1 MKKRVLKLFLVLAVM
16 FGLSLFFGKL
26 NASAVATPEVFA
38 DSIYVGG
45 VELQSGDFLESG
57 STNTVD
63 SILEIDKSK
72 GFAYYDGN
80 ELLLS
85 NYTYE
90 GEGII
95 HNTSERSVI
104 FGTSTGSDTLVIN
117 VYGINTLANTYS
129 GSIFACNGIYI
140 EGNLQIN
147 GTGVL
152 NVNAKYGLFIGNNL
166 VFNYAKT
173 NINGS
178 VYAIEAGGN
187 ITINDGTVNA
197 NTTNPVTAGPSKQ
210 ITINGGSITV
220 SSSNAA
226 FNVCPSYTEEV
237 YNKSI
242 LTVSENKDG
251 SEPSAS
257 FDKTNFSNYKYF
269 SFQELSREKK
279 NNIYVSNFNVPSVS
293 KTVSQIE
300 VQTTLNYGLDAEA
313 YECDSIIVEKK
324 VDDNWVTL
332 NSDYVIKYNENYR
345 VVLDILPKEGYTI
358 NSNIDSVTGYI
369 NESKVEVFEIVEY
382 AEYYGAKIGYEFIFT
397 TTDTEVTS
405 FSTTLELP
413 KIGQVYGDIE
423 YSSDDVTCSEGFSY
437 SNFQIYEGTTE
448 LVETKALEKDVIYTL
463 VLGFELKD
471 GYYAFDIEEVTING
485 NTPTLSQFDGNV
497 LILSYEFKLTTTS
510 IDAVEIT
517 NFETPN
523 VGQKFSDIDIN
534 DFVYGEGY
542 ELIGITYFNE
552 DTICDENTVI
562 EYDTEYRYSFLF
574 IDKEGYE
581 LSAATTATING
592 AAATYY
598 YDESN
603 NTIQVNYILKCES
616 TPIDAVYINGVIF
629 PEVGDKVVDV
639 DLSSARYDSTKY
651 ELHKVVYS
659 IDYSDDEVT
668 EDTILQYD
676 ITYQYTFVFVAK
688 EGYKFQNRNGLVNG
702 FIASSWYG
710 TYEGDETVY
719 FEAYYYYIIESD
731 NKEITEIEIYNFDI
745 PNVGQKLSDVENT
758 NDTLVFGGE
767 YKIVDQNFGIYDID
781 LDETVDYNG
790 EIQRGPEY
798 CINLLLEAKE
808 GYKFSLYMEHN
819 AVIINSDRAICFE
832 VVKDGKRYMSV
843 LYWFYYPEVSEEIE
857 INSIEISNVD
867 IPKVGQTLSDTTNTP
882 DTILWGEGY
891 EIENL
896 LPYMV
901 VDGNLTSMIPMDYE
915 IGYNEEYAFVFE
927 LKAKEGYIFSLIE
940 KATVNN
946 DHTVII
952 GMIGDGVLA
961 IGYFFSYKTYDIYIA
976 DKDEEGNTIGVRVSD
991 MNKDDVLGDGT
1002 VSYDIKTNTLTL
1014 NNYTYNGEGIDVD
1027 GGYVA
1032 IQLDLYEND
1041 VTIILKGENVI
1052 DITGEYTSGIIT
1064 FGDYNLNI
1072 EGDGSLEINST
1083 MHGIGCS
1090 EGRFGTL
1097 TINGPEIV
1105 IYSEGSMTTGI
1116 WAPNFVMKA
1125 GSLKIDSIT
1134 LGIIVTSESSKID
1147 INGGSIEI
1155 SVSVAGNTI
1164 AYIDGVMTFVPKL
1177 ANLEEYALTYKVIG
1191 GTKSDGS
1198 NADIF
1203 DEELINAYK
1212 YFKISHVCNLEI
1224 IEQVNPTCLDAGKNA
1239 YYICDECGKAYEDS
1253 AATIEITD
1261 LASWGVISALG
1272 HDYAEATCTAPKT
1285 CKRDNCNATDGAA
1298 LGHDYAEATCTTP
1311 KTCKVCSATD
1321 GNALGHSFNDTW
1333 LNDDA
1338 KHWKE
1343 CACTEK
1349 GYAAAHVDTNSDNKC
1364 DVCSYDMT
1372 VPHTH
1377 EFNDTWLNDDAKH
1390 WKECACTEKK
1400 DAAAHV
1406 DANSDNKCD
1415 VCNYDMTVPHTHEF
1429 NDSWKNDENNH
1440 WKECDCTEK
1449 KDSAAH
1455 TDTNNDG
1462 KCDTCNYVIKAESTT
1477 PSKKGLSGGAVA
1489 AIVIS
1494 SVAVTGVS
1502 GFAIFWFVIR
1512 KKKFA
1517 DLIAVFIKK

>member
-1 MKKRVLKLFLVLAVM
+1 MKKRVVKLFLVFAVM
-16 FGLSLFFGKL
+16 FGLSMIFKTPT
-26 NASAVATPEVFA
+26 ASAVATPDVFA

-57 STNTVD
+57 STTAVD

-90 GEGII
+90 GMGII

-104 FGTSTGSDTLVIN
+104 WGMSTGSDTLAIN
-117 VYGINTLANTYS
+117 VYGINTLTNTYS
-129 GSIFACNGIYI
+129 GSLFSANGIFI
-140 EGNLQIN
+140 DGNLEIAGN
-147 GTGVL
+147 GVL
-152 NVNAKYGLFIGNNL
+152 NINSSYGLCTGNNL

-178 VYAIEAGGN
+178 VYAILANGS
-187 ITINDGTVNA
+187 ITVNDGTVNA
-197 NTTNPVTAGPSKQ
+197 TTANPVTAGSD

-257 FDKTNFSNYKYF
+257 FDKANFNKYKYF

-300 VQTTLNYGLDAEA
+300 VQTTLDYGLDAEA
-313 YECDSIIVEKK
+313 YACESIIVEKK

-332 NSDYVIKYNENYR
+332 DSDYVLRYNENYR
-345 VVLDILPKEGYTI
+345 VVLDILPKDGYTI

-369 NESKVEVFEIVEY
+369 NESMVEVFEITEY
-382 AEYYGAKIGYEFIFT
+382 AEYYGAKIGYEFIFE

-423 YSSDDVTCSEGFSY
+423 YSSDDITCSEGFSY
-437 SNFQIYEGTTE
+437 SSFQIYEGTTVLE
-448 LVETKALEKDVIYTL
+448 ETQALEKDVDYTL
-463 VLGFELKD
+463 VLGFELAD

-485 NTPTLSQFDGNV
+485 NVPTLSQFDGNV
-497 LILSYEFKLTTTS
+497 LILSYKFKLTTTS

-542 ELIGITYFNE
+542 EFIGITYFNE

-562 EYDTEYRYSFLF
+562 KYDTEYRYSFLF

-592 AAATYY
+592 EAATSN

-603 NTIQVNYILKCES
+603 DIIQVIYILKHES

-639 DLSSARYDSTKY
+639 DLSGVSYANSKY
-651 ELHKVVYS
+651 ELCDIVCWFS
-659 IDYSDDEVT
+659 YSDDEVT
-668 EDTILQYD
+668 DDTILQYD
-676 ITYQYTFVFVAK
+676 IEYAYTFVFVAK
-688 EGYKFQNRNGLVNG
+688 EGYKFSDENALVNG
-702 FIASSWYG
+702 DYVSSWYG
-710 TYEGDETVY
+710 THEGGETVY
-719 FEAYYYYIIESD
+719 FEAYYYHIIESD
-731 NKEITEIEIYNFDI
+731 NKKITEIEIYNYDI
-745 PNVGQKLSDVENT
+745 PNVGQKFSDVENT
-758 NDTLVFGGE
+758 NDTVVFGGE

-781 LDETVDYNG
+781 LDETVEYNG

-798 CINLLLEAKE
+798 SIYLLLEANE
-808 GYKFSLYMEHN
+808 GYKFSFEMDDT
-819 AVIINSDRAICFE
+819 AIFNSERAYCHEI
-832 VVKDGKRYMSV
+832 VKDGKRYMQIF
-843 LYWFYYPEVSEEIE
+843 YWFNYPEVSEEIE

-867 IPKVGQTLSDTTNTP
+867 IPKVGETLLDIINTP
-882 DTILWGEGY
+882 DTVLWGEEY

-896 LPYMV
+896 ILFGV
-901 VDGNLTSMIPMDYE
+901 VDGNLVSPIPMDYE
-915 IGYNEEYAFVFE
+915 IDYNEEYAFVFNIE
-927 LKAKEGYIFSLIE
+927 AKEGYIFSLIE

-946 DHTVII
+946 DYAVIL
-952 GMIGDGVLA
+952 GMDSDGVLA

-976 DKDEEGNTIGVRVSD
+976 DKDEEGNTISVQVSD

-1002 VSYDIKTNTLTL
+1002 VSYDPKTNTLTL
-1014 NNYTYNGEGIDVD
+1014 NNYTYEGEGFDVD

-1052 DITGEYTSGIIT
+1052 NVTGENTAGILA

-1083 MHGIGCS
+1083 MHGIGFQG
-1090 EGRFGTL
+1090 EFGTIS
-1097 TINGPEIV
+1097 INGPKIV
-1105 IYSEGSMTTGI
+1105 IYSEGSIMTTGI

-1125 GSLKIDSIT
+1125 GSLKINSIT
-1134 LGIIVTSESSKID
+1134 LGIIVISESSKID

-1164 AYIDGVMTFVPKL
+1164 AYMDGTMTFAPTL
-1177 ANLEEYALTYKVIG
+1177 ANLEEYALTYEAIA

-1198 NADIF
+1198 NAAEF
-1203 DEELINAYK
+1203 DEELIEAYR
-1212 YFKISHVCNLEI
+1212 YFKISHVCNLEL
-1224 IEQVNPTCLDAGKNA
+1224 IEQVNPTCTDTGKNA
-1239 YYICDECGKAYEDS
+1239 YYTCDSCGKHYEDING
-1253 AATIEITD
+1253 TVEITD
-1261 LASWGVISALG
+1261 LASWGIISALG

-1285 CKRDNCNATDGAA
+1285 CKRDNCNATEGAALGHDYADATCTTPKTCKVCSATEGAA

-1311 KTCKVCSATD
+1311 KTCKVCSATE
-1321 GNALGHSFNDTW
+1321 GTALGHSFNDTW
-1333 LNDDA
+1333 LNDNA

-1349 GYAAAHVDTNSDNKC
+1349 GYAAAHVDANSDNKC

-1377 EFNDTWLNDDAKH
+1377 EF
-1390 WKECACTEKK
+1390 
-1400 DAAAHV
+1400 
-1406 DANSDNKCD
+1406 S
-1415 VCNYDMTVPHTHEF
+1415 
-1429 NDSWKNDENNH
+1429 DSWKNDENNH
-1440 WKECDCTEK
+1440 WKECACTEK
-1449 KDSAAH
+1449 KDVAAH
-1455 TDTNNDG
+1455 VDANSDG
-1462 KCDTCNYVIKAESTT
+1462 KCDTCGYEMQTQSSTPT
-1477 PSKKGLSGGAVA
+1477 EPTNPTEPKPEKKGLSGGAVA
-1489 AIVIS
+1489 AIVVS
-1494 SVAVTGVS
+1494 SVAVGGIS
-1502 GFAIFWFVIR
+1502 GFAIFWFAIK

-1517 DLIAVFIKK
+1517 DLVAVFIKKK